1 MPNDVPLL
9 GNGNIKKISLLG
21 STGSIGTQTLDI
33 AEEHPDKFEIVA
45 LSAGRNLDVMAE
57 QIKKFK
63 PKMVSISDGGDVE
76 KLKGMIKDMDG
87 PQPEI
92 LFGPDGM
99 VEVARHPDVD
109 STVTGI
115 VGCAGLPP
123 TVAAIEAGKNIC
135 LANKE
140 TLIAGGP
147 AIVPLAVK
155 HGVKIL
161 PADSEHSAIFQCI
174 QGREFFPPV

>member
-123 TVAAIEAGKNIC
+123 PSPPSKPVRTSVSP
-135 LANKE
+135 
-140 TLIAGGP
+140 TRRPSSP
-147 AIVPLAVK
+147 AVP
-155 HGVKIL
+155 
-161 PADSEHSAIFQCI
+161 PSCPS
-174 QGREFFPPV
+174 R